1 MTQDL
6 LERPADADPADDTPA
21 VDPEALIEEARQ
33 RARRRRIGIASIA
46 LGVAAAAGLVA
57 LLAPNAGRHTSTN
70 KPGRARGAAS
80 TTISPKKPGALALT
94 RSGALLI
101 ADVGRDQILELQHGR
116 FRVLAGTG
124 TRGFSGDDGQAASA
138 EISYPAGM
146 AIAQDGSVYFADS
159 GNNRIRKISP
169 SGVITTVAG
178 NGRGWWTTTGTPA
191 LRARLLSPEDVTFG
205 PDGRLYIAATGS
217 NEVLR
222 LEPNGTLT
230 RIAGR
235 KSRASVTGIGGV
247 ASRASA
253 DGPSALAFDARGD
266 LFIAG
271 QNTKTLL
278 MISRDGRML
287 LPHEPG
293 KAVSKQVKWGFYPRG
308 SGGLVSLY
316 GHVYAINTQE
326 IERLTPTGIVALRQL
341 GQGRVGGVGGFLP
354 AGLAVSRQGRIYTD
368 TGYGNGWSDGSAIV
382 SITPG
387 GAVQTLWRKR

>member
-1 MTQDL
+1 MTVDL
-6 LERPADADPADDTPA
+6 LERPADTAPADDTPL
-21 VDPEALIEEARQ
+21 VDPEALIEEARR
-33 RARRRRIGIASIA
+33 RARRRRIGIASIV
-46 LGVAAAAGLVA
+46 LGVAATAGPVA
-57 LLAPNAGRHTSTN
+57 LLTSNVGRDTSTN
-70 KPGRARGAAS
+70 NPGRARGATSA
-80 TTISPKKPGALALT
+80 TISPKKPDALALT
-94 RSGALLI
+94 RSGVLLI
-101 ADVGRDQILELQHGR
+101 ADVGRDQILELQHGE
-116 FRVLAGTG
+116 FRVVAGTG
-124 TRGFSGDDGQAASA
+124 TRGFSGDGGQATSA
-138 EISYPAGM
+138 EIGDPGGM
-146 AIAQDGSVYFADS
+146 AVAPDGSVYFADS
-159 GNNRIRKISP
+159 ANDRIRKISL

-178 NGRGWWTTTGTPA
+178 TGRGWWTTTGTPA

-235 KSRASVTGIGGV
+235 KGRAGVTGIGGV

-287 LPHEPG
+287 FPHEPG

-308 SGGLVSLY
+308 SGGLVSID

-326 IERLTPTGIVALRQL
+326 IERLTPTGVVALRQL
-341 GQGRVGGVGGFLP
+341 GQGRVGGVSGFLP

-382 SITPG
+382 SIAPG
-387 GAVQTLWRKR
+387 GAIQTLWRKR